1 MVSSKSKSKKNK
13 KEEITF
19 FAKGQIIGQ
28 AFIFILAA
36 ILFSLILLF
45 GYRAISRIGETQ
57 SEVELIEFKDG
68 LSSAVGKVRL
78 DYGSVKKYS
87 LKIPDMFKE
96 VCLIDLAFM
105 TGLQGG
111 KKLEALKNV
120 KPLIVDAI
128 EAGTDQNVFTNP
140 FSKTPITIGAI
151 ETGNAKEFG
160 YPAYMC
166 IKNTGVVIDLRLEG
180 LGDRTRISLWE

>member
-78 DYGSVKKYS
+78 DFGSVKKYS
-87 LKIPDMFKE
+87 LKIPDKFKE

-105 TGLQGG
+105 NRRRPT
-111 KKLEALKNV
+111 LEALRDV
-120 KPLIVDAI
+120 KPLIFDAI
-128 EAGTDQNVFTNP
+128 EAGTDQNVFTSP
-140 FSKTPITIGAI
+140 LSKTPIKIGAI
-151 ETGNAKEFG
+151 ETGNAKEVG

-166 IKNTGVVIDLRLEG
+166 IENTGAVIDLRLEG